1 MKYEYPAVISY
12 DSSDEVYYVNFP
24 DISGCFTDGKT
35 LREALD
41 NAEDALNTMLSY
53 KESQDKAMP
62 APSTLNSIRL
72 GIGEIVALVN
82 TVTGEEQKIAV

>member
-12 DSSDEVYYVNFP
+12 DNSEEVYYVDFP

-41 NAEDALNTMLSY
+41 NAEDALCTMLSY
-53 KESQDKAMP
+53 MESQGQVMTT
-62 APSTLNSIRL
+62 PSNLNLLRV
-72 GIGEIVALVN
+72 GIGEIVALIN
-82 TVTGEEQKIAV
+82 TETEEHKIAV

>member
-12 DSSDEVYYVNFP
+12 SKDDNIYYVDFP

-35 LREALD
+35 LRESLD

-53 KESQDKAMP
+53 KENQGNLIPK
-62 APSTLNSIRL
+62 PSEINSIYL
-72 GIGEIVALVN
+72 GTGEIIALVH
-82 TVTGEEQKIAV
+82 TETTEDRKIAV